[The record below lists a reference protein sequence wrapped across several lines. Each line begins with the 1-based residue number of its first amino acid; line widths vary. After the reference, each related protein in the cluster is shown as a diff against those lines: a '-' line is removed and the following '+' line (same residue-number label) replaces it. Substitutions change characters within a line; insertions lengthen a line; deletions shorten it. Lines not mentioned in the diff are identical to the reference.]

1 MRQKRSQSSSPRTQP
16 TALSCDRQ
24 MLSLEILS
32 TLSKTNKQAE
42 FHSAAAAA
50 AMKTP
55 EAIFIHAQSDKQN
68 TCNYRPSVN
77 KKRTLQH
84 CDSWLF
90 ATTKPKT
97 EKKTKRFCHNSVD
110 FFYKTRSQIL
120 RITSLSYNLHYSAD
134 LGSKKKIISRNLSP
148 QMKTKKKK
156 KKRELKY

>member
-1 MRQKRSQSSSPRTQP
+1 MRQKWSQSSSPRTQP

-42 FHSAAAAA
+42 FHSAAAAAA

-134 LGSKKKIISRNLSP
+134 LGSKKKSFLATFLLR
-148 QMKTKKKK
+148 
-156 KKRELKY
+156 